1 VTAPGRPSRLQPP
14 YDGAQPVLCGP
25 RVVLRPARLDDADL
39 VLAACQDPDMQRWTT
54 IPTPYTAAD
63 ARTFVAVIAPAAWA
77 QGRGATWVLCRAGED
92 DYAGAIDLLP
102 VPGDPGRAE
111 VGFACAPW
119 ARGEGLV
126 TAALRLV
133 SRWGFAELGL
143 ARIEWRAYVGN
154 SASRRVAEK
163 AGFRYEG
170 EQRSRLE
177 QRGVRRDAWVASLLP
192 GDLR

>member
-1 VTAPGRPSRLQPP
+1 MTAPGLPGRPQPP
-14 YDGAQPVLCGP
+14 YDRAQPVLRDD
-25 RVVLRPARLDDADL
+25 RVALRPARPRDADL

-54 IPTPYTAAD
+54 IPTPYTPAD
-63 ARTFVAVIAPAAWA
+63 ARAFVAVVAPAAWA
-77 QGRGATWVLCRAGED
+77 QARGATWVLCRAGQD

-102 VPGDPGRAE
+102 VPSDPGRAE
-111 VGFACAPW
+111 VGFGCAPW

-133 SRWGFAELGL
+133 CRWGFTELGL
-143 ARIEWRAYVGN
+143 ARIEWRAYLGN
-154 SASRRVAEK
+154 TASRRVAEK

-170 EQRSRLE
+170 EQRSRLV